1 MLCTFRHFRPADEVK
16 LQAMVKQF
24 YEEEAAEGPMNEE
37 KVKLTIKTLG
47 EQPTAGA
54 ILMAEGEADILGYAI
69 IIHYWSNEYGGWLAF
84 LDELFIDKPYRSLGL
99 GTRFVQYITQEYGDH
114 IIGTGLEVMPNNI
127 RALQLYQRL
136 GFKLDGLRHLLHLKE
151 E

>member
-1 MLCTFRHFRPADEVK
+1 MLCTFRPFHPADEAK

-24 YEEEAAEGPMNEE
+24 YAEDAAEGPMDEE
-37 KVKLTIKTLG
+37 KVKLTIKTLQ

-54 ILMAEGEADILGYAI
+54 ILMAEGEAGILGYAI
-69 IIHYWSNEYGGWLAF
+69 VIHYWSNEYGGWLAF
-84 LDELFIDKPYRSLGL
+84 LDELFITPPYRGMGF
-99 GTRFVQYITQEYGDH
+99 GTRFVQYITIEYGEN

-136 GFKLDGLRHLLHLKE
+136 GFKLDRLQHLLHLKGE
-151 E
+151 